1 MQIDVEIKS
10 KLEKQ
15 VEDMKTDHDN
25 EKDELNR
32 QILEIS
38 EQLEN
43 FKNECETKSE
53 INLRLD
59 KRLE

>member
-1 MQIDVEIKS
+1 MRTE
-10 KLEKQ
+10 
-15 VEDMKTDHDN
+15 HDN

-32 QILEIS
+32 QILEIT

-43 FKNECETKSE
+43 FKNECESKTE
-53 INLRLD
+53 INFRLD

>member
-1 MQIDVEIKS
+1 MRTE
-10 KLEKQ
+10 
-15 VEDMKTDHDN
+15 HDN